1 MQFLGRQSAAAAR
14 LTWLFWTEDREKR
27 LGKQPVMPVLIAAIN
42 GFFALGQFSWM
53 AVRLPLQPETKGKP
67 RLA

>member
-1 MQFLGRQSAAAAR
+1 
-14 LTWLFWTEDREKR
+14 
-27 LGKQPVMPVLIAAIN
+27 MPVLIAAIN